1 MTQKDRRLICH
12 IPKVHEKDHTHDV
25 ALCLPEQ
32 QRRVADVNISMG
44 GGDSGELRVAVAEDG
59 EQRGEDNWIP
69 GDRSIQTESTT
80 I

>member
-12 IPKVHEKDHTHDV
+12 IRKVHEKDHTHD
-25 ALCLPEQ
+25 APLCLPEQ

-44 GGDSGELRVAVAEDG
+44 GNSGELQVTVAEDG
-59 EQRGEDNWIP
+59 EQRRGDNWIP
-69 GDRSIQTESTT
+69 GDRPIQTESTM